1 MAHIYT
7 NLLTHIIF
15 STKDRKPT
23 LELDLKGRREIPVGM
38 NEGIRKGFLSP
49 LPGLGL
55 FLPYCF
61 YPRLTPWATICR
73 RYAANATPSIVK

>member
-1 MAHIYT
+1 MAHTYT

-23 LELDLKGRREIPVGM
+23 LEPDLKGRRKISVGM

-49 LPGLGL
+49 LPGLGP
-55 FLPYCF
+55 FSTNF
-61 YPRLTPWATICR
+61 HPRLTPWATICR
-73 RYAANATPSIVK
+73 RCAANATPSIVK